1 METISQVILRN
12 EARLPPG
19 PLLLIDA
26 ARDSLGDA
34 LRTARAAEPPVPARA
49 VRLSTQDFGDFRW
62 FEAGGAVVE
71 FAAVPTLSG
80 AEQAVILRLPRE
92 KDRLAMLLHALAWQ
106 LRAAQMQAA
115 EMSAARLWLVGENRA
130 GIKSAGRYLQQYFG
144 QVASLDKARHC
155 GLFEASGPR
164 ADRPFRLEDYA
175 LDWSVRHAGR
185 AIHLSTLPGVFAH
198 GRLDRGTALLL
209 DALER
214 RQPRGKVL
222 DFACGSGVVGLALQ
236 AAAAG
241 ELQLTLLD
249 ASALAL
255 ESSRRSLAASGLDPA
270 AVTLLPSDGL
280 SELSPAAADRFD
292 WIVSN
297 PPFHRG
303 VRSDLDVAAAFFRTA
318 GTFLRE
324 TGRMVVVFNRHLPY
338 PQWVQGAFGRVE
350 RLAESGEYTV
360 IEASRPAGLIARKRT
375 RSDLAGAT

>member
-1 METISQVILRN
+1 VEAVSQVILRN

-19 PLLLIDA
+19 PVLLIDP
-26 ARDSLGDA
+26 ARDSAADA
-34 LRTARAAEPPVPARA
+34 LRTAKAAEPPVAARDL
-49 VRLSTQDFGDFRW
+49 RLSTQDFGDFRW

-71 FAAVPTLSG
+71 FAAVPTLSA

-92 KDRLAMLLHALAWQ
+92 KDRLAMQLHAV
-106 LRAAQMQAA
+106 AAQMQATG
-115 EMSAARLWLVGENRA
+115 MPSARLWLVGENRA
-130 GIKSAGRYLQQYFG
+130 GIKSAGRHLQQYFG
-144 QVASLDKARHC
+144 QVAALDKARHC
-155 GLFEASGPR
+155 GLFEACGPR
-164 ADRPFRLEDYA
+164 SERPFKLEDYVRG
-175 LDWSVRHAGR
+175 WSVRYAGR
-185 AIHLSTLPGVFAH
+185 AIHLRTLPGVFAH

-209 DALER
+209 AALER
-214 RQPRGKVL
+214 RQPRGRVL

-270 AVTLLPSDGL
+270 AVTLLASDGL
-280 SELSPAAADRFD
+280 AELSPAAADRFD

-303 VRSDLDVAAAFFRTA
+303 VRNDLDVAAAFFRTA

-338 PQWVQGAFGRVE
+338 PQWLQGAFGHVE
-350 RLAESGEYTV
+350 RLVESGEYTV
-360 IEASRPAGLIARKRT
+360 VEASRPT
-375 RSDLAGAT
+375 RSVTRKMARNVQSGAP